1 MSYESTA
8 NDLNKTAAVASPNPA
23 AVPAKSSPVVE
34 RTVLDEFKAQM
45 RALELAQSRVQFMI
59 REIQG
64 LIKK

>member
-8 NDLNKTAAVASPNPA
+8 NDLIKSTAAASPNPA
-23 AVPAKSSPVVE
+23 APAKSAPVQVE
-34 RTVLDEFKAQM
+34 RTVLDEFKAQL

-64 LIKK
+64 LIRK